1 MDTEESGASGNA
13 NTPELY
19 KRYRLNLEKDIGL
32 LDFSKKG
39 DEYFEE
45 FSGNIAE
52 RLHINID
59 AVVGKKGYMLNDS
72 SVRFGKDSKKG
83 SAGHVIWEDEKDLVE
98 IIEKYTDRKVIIECG
113 ENEKRKVVVVFA
125 NMDLPLVTKIEIK
138 AARGSKLEVMEI
150 FTSKASRNSLNLSF
164 SGIEVGSG
172 AEVEINA
179 LHNED
184 ANTNAV
190 HFGNVSMKESGRIR
204 INEVYEGGKNLV
216 ARNYIDAAGYGA
228 QAEINSTLI
237 SSGEQ
242 RFDVF
247 NTLVNSV
254 SGTSCLGE
262 TKSVLTG
269 KSINFIKDMAFI
281 PKMSSGSRS
290 YIKERAILMSKD
302 ARANL
307 LPDMSIYE
315 NDVKAS
321 HSAAAAPIDA
331 EAEFYLM
338 SRGLTLDKSANMVAR
353 GFLSDI
359 ISKIEDGAAKAIIM
373 SHVNDK
379 LMNGRFGELL
389 ESNLSGVWEEHTKS
403 TANFFEGGVKYSNG

>member
-1 MDTEESGASGNA
+1 MEESGASENA
-13 NTPELY
+13 NTTELY
-19 KRYRLNLEKDIGL
+19 KRYRLSLDNELGL
-32 LDFSKKG
+32 LDFSKKT

-45 FSGNIAE
+45 FAGNIADK
-52 RLHINID
+52 LHINID
-59 AVVGKKGYMLNDS
+59 AVVGKKGYMLNDNA
-72 SVRFGKDSKKG
+72 VRFGKNSKKIG
-83 SAGHVIWEDEKDLVE
+83 DVDVVGPDDKKFVE
-98 IIEKYTDRKVIIECG
+98 IVDKYMDRKVIIECG
-113 ENEKRKVVVVFA
+113 ENESKKVVVVFA
-125 NMDLPLVTKIEIK
+125 NMDLPLITKIEIK
-138 AARGSKLEVMEI
+138 AARGSKLEVLEV
-150 FTSKASRNSLNLSF
+150 FASKASKNSLNLSF
-164 SGIEVGSG
+164 SDIEVGSG
-172 AEVEINA
+172 AELEINA

-184 ANTNAV
+184 KNTNAA
-190 HFGNVSMKESGRIR
+190 HFGNVSVKESGRIR

-216 ARNYIDAAGYGA
+216 ARNYIDVSGYGA

-247 NTLVNSV
+247 NKLVNSV
-254 SGTSCLGE
+254 PGTSCLGE

-269 KSINFIKDMAFI
+269 KSLNFIKDMALI

-290 YIKERAILMSKD
+290 YIKERAILLSKD
-302 ARANL
+302 ARVSL

-338 SRGLTLDKSANMVAR
+338 SRGLTLDKSTNMVAR

-359 ISKIEDGAAKAIIM
+359 ISKIEDAAAKAIIM
-373 SHVNDK
+373 SHVNEK
-379 LMNGRFGELL
+379 LMNGEFGELL
-389 ESNLSGVWEEHTKS
+389 ESNLSGAWEEHARS
-403 TANFFEGGVKYSNG
+403 TTNFFEGGVKYSNG